1 MTFRNILALIA
12 LALSICTVA
21 TAAAKPDAKAT
32 KKATP
37 KPKKVEFKPGPVP
50 NRFLASCYA
59 KGRVFIIGK
68 DGKIERE
75 IKNVPSSQDSWMLKS
90 GNVLYSHI
98 SGAREVDPAG
108 KIVWEYK
115 TADPSKTE
123 IHSAQPLPNGNV
135 LVGES
140 GLSRLLEINRKGE
153 IVKEIPVKTKNKN
166 KHMQFRTC
174 RKTKRGTYLA
184 ACFGDGVIREVDGKG
199 KLIRTLVPAADKNG
213 KPRRGGAHG
222 VYELPNGHIVATTG
236 YAHTV
241 VEFDKKGKIIWTLSQ
256 ADLPQNFRLWYT
268 CSAQQLPN
276 GNRVIATYQ
285 GMPQFFEITPDKKVV
300 WSYHNNKL
308 GNVSGIVLLDMRCDP
323 AQGEIPR

>member
-1 MTFRNILALIA
+1 MTFRTLLALTA
-12 LALSICTVA
+12 LTLLICTAVQMA
-21 TAAAKPDAKAT
+21 PEAEAAAKP
-32 KKATP
+32 
-37 KPKKVEFKPGPVP
+37 KKVDFKPGPVP
-50 NRFLASCYA
+50 KRFMASCFNQ
-59 KGRVFIIGK
+59 GRVVIIGK

-75 IKNVPSSQDSWMLKS
+75 IKGATNVQDAWMLKN
-90 GNVLYSHI
+90 GNVLHSYYP
-98 SGAREVDPAG
+98 GAREVDPSG

-153 IVKEIPVKTKNKN
+153 IVKEIPVETKNKS

-184 ACFGDGVIREVDGKG
+184 SCFGDGVIREVDGKG
-199 KLIRTLVPAADKNG
+199 KLLRTLVPAADKNG
-213 KPRRGGAHG
+213 KPRKGGAHG

-241 VEFDKKGKIIWTLSQ
+241 VEFDKKGKIVWTFSQ
-256 ADLPQNFRLWYT
+256 ADLPKNFRLAYT
-268 CSAQQLPN
+268 CSVHQLPN

-285 GMPQFFEITPDKKVV
+285 GMPQFFEITPGKKVV

-308 GNVSGIVLLDMRCDP
+308 GNVSGIIIPDMKGDP
-323 AQGEIPR
+323 AQGEILR